1 MFITIRR
8 RCAPADST
16 RPKTVAAPDAA
27 KRIYCGRPLFKMHL
41 RLEGMCVV
49 AAVQQKC
56 RDRVGN
62 RMADQS
68 VGSGGSNAY
77 RWPQLMGNQ
86 AFDGW
91 RAADVARA
99 DGQH

>member
-1 MFITIRR
+1 M
-8 RCAPADST
+8 PADST
-16 RPKTVAAPDAA
+16 RPKTVAAPGAA
-27 KRIYCGRPLFKMHL
+27 KGIYCGRPLFKMHL